1 MCTWLRPQKWSNG
14 RPVCVLTRRFRI
26 SPERYKR
33 ELERWQP
40 DAGPKRCD
48 SAASPSGLAGPFPP
62 FGAVLLSKDEGFVVG
77 CDAVAAG
84 SESEGQPAAA
94 PSTAEKPFADAG

>member
-1 MCTWLRPQKWSNG
+1 
-14 RPVCVLTRRFRI
+14 
-26 SPERYKR
+26 
-33 ELERWQP
+33 
-40 DAGPKRCD
+40 
-48 SAASPSGLAGPFPP
+48 
-62 FGAVLLSKDEGFVVG
+62 VLLSKDEGFVVG